1 MSAPIHTQMQQVAHM
16 QVQKQAQQPLQISGN
31 TSVIYTIRNTFEL
44 VLKDVRSKWLYIKT
58 NSCNKD
64 SPTIKIRGIGCLI
77 PLAVILIMYRIAQ
90 ISRYMEKLS
99 PKHSEYTQYRK
110 KIMSNSTGHK
120 NAGTL
125 ARKGGRTCITGFAWT
140 FGYCGAT

>member
-1 MSAPIHTQMQQVAHM
+1 M
-16 QVQKQAQQPLQISGN
+16 QVQKQAQQPLQSNGN

-44 VLKDVRSKWLYIKT
+44 VLKEVRSKWLYIKT

-64 SPTIKIRGIGCLI
+64 SATINIRGIGYLI
-77 PLAVILIMYRIAQ
+77 PLVLIFSMYRIVQ

-110 KIMSNSTGHK
+110 KIISNSTGHK

-125 ARKGGRTCITGFAWT
+125 ARKGARTCITGLAWS
-140 FGYCGAT
+140 FVYCGAT

>member
-1 MSAPIHTQMQQVAHM
+1 MSAPIHTQIQQVAHM

-31 TSVIYTIRNTFEL
+31 TSVIYTMRNTFEL
-44 VLKDVRSKWLYIKT
+44 VLKEARSKWLYIKT
-58 NSCNKD
+58 NSCHKD
-64 SPTIKIRGIGCLI
+64 STTTKIRGIGCLI
-77 PLAVILIMYRIAQ
+77 PLALTLSMYRIVQ
-90 ISRYMEKLS
+90 IRRYMEKLS

-110 KIMSNSTGHK
+110 KIISNSTGHK

-125 ARKGGRTCITGFAWT
+125 ALKGGRTCITGLAWP